1 MASPPG
7 HVGNPLTLMA
17 VFAGL
22 SEAVSAAALPFVDGE
37 AQDRLIWF
45 VTLFPSALV
54 ALFFLT
60 LWISPRRLYGPG
72 DFKTDEGYLAAQTTL
87 VSQVKIQGD
96 ATRKLRSFWKPD
108 GSSVNEANAKALLKW
123 MQDNDIGTD
132 LITVFITAQEYAE
145 DRDRAV
151 AHFALR
157 H

>member
-1 MASPPG
+1 
-7 HVGNPLTLMA
+7 MA

-22 SEAVSAAALPFVDGE
+22 SEAVSAAALPFITGE

-54 ALFFLT
+54 ALFFVT
-60 LWISPRRLYGPG
+60 LWASPRRLYGPG
-72 DFKTDEGYLAAQTTL
+72 DFKSDEGYLAAQMTL

-96 ATRKLRSFWKPD
+96 AARKLRLFWKTD
-108 GSSVNEANAKALLKW
+108 GNINEANAKALQKW
-123 MQDNDIGTD
+123 MQDNGIGTD

-151 AHFALR
+151 AHFAL
-157 H
+157 